1 MSDGYVINL
10 SCTSS
15 DCNQKFEKKDYYVC
29 DFCFAPLEVRYDYE
43 KIKKD
48 LSIKKI
54 ESRKISENN
63 YH

>member
-43 KIKKD
+43 KISHFKHR
-48 LSIKKI
+48 LF
-54 ESRKISENN
+54 
-63 YH
+63 